1 MRAAGAHPARSQ
13 RDETLTLGRR
23 PPLAIGEN
31 GAADQKPPK
40 SVVKQFC
47 CHLMSSLEN
56 CLPAA
61 LLSIELFCGMLEI
74 LAPFLSL
81 WEYNN
86 EHAERYQQE
95 NIICES
101 LIYFLF
107 FSNQQKLQNIVRA
120 VYSHSDFF

>member
-1 MRAAGAHPARSQ
+1 
-13 RDETLTLGRR
+13 
-23 PPLAIGEN
+23 
-31 GAADQKPPK
+31 
-40 SVVKQFC
+40 
-47 CHLMSSLEN
+47 MSSLEN

-120 VYSHSDFF
+120 VYSHSDFFLNHAHYTSVGCSLVLLNRTLVLMVLIISIDKIK